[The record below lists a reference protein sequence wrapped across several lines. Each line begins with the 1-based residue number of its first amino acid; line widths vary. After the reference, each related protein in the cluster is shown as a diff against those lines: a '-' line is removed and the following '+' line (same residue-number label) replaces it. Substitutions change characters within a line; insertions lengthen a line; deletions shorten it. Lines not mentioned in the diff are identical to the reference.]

1 MEYTLIYGIFM
12 SLLLTALLLTKRGR
26 NDADTLLSIYLTISA
41 VSLALAYLEILNR
54 ERGYNFPF
62 LINSSVPFI
71 LLLGPALWLYVKRLI
86 TPDFRYKMVHLLLLV
101 PFIFAFVLLFLNSYS
116 ADDNIKIA
124 SDRYESFLQEPLFL
138 IIASMIAI
146 SNIGYTS
153 WGLSLIA
160 THRKRIKS
168 YFSQTEKIDLRWLKF
183 LLIWALFCYSCIS
196 ALYIIDSFV
205 NIFSY
210 NTLQTIGYTIASV
223 FVIILGF
230 YGLRQ
235 GELFSGTTREY
246 IINRSQEIGKN
257 SEPIVKEEE
266 EFINRLLSFMKESK
280 PYLNPEITLGVL
292 SSQMKVSADYLS
304 RIINTRL
311 NMNFFDFIAH
321 YRVEEFKLMCKDPSK
336 RNYTLISLAYDCGFN
351 SKATFNRV
359 FKKSTGVTPSEYY
372 LKLSNI

>member
-26 NDADTLLSIYLTISA
+26 NDADTLLSIYLTVSA

-71 LLLGPALWLYVKRLI
+71 LLLGPALWLYVKRLV
-86 TPDFRYKMVHLLLLV
+86 TRDFRYKRVHLFLLV

-116 ADDNIKIA
+116 AEDTIKIA
-124 SDRYESFLQEPLFL
+124 SDRNESFLQEPLFFT
-138 IIASMIAI
+138 IASMIAI
-146 SNIGYTS
+146 SNIGYTG

-160 THRKRIKS
+160 THRKRIKG
-168 YFSQTEKIDLRWLKF
+168 YFSHTEKIDLRWLKF
-183 LLIWALFCYSCIS
+183 LLIWALICYSGIS
-196 ALYIIDSFV
+196 LLYIIDSFV
-205 NIFSY
+205 DIFSY
-210 NTLQTIGYTIASV
+210 NLLQSIGYTIASI
-223 FVIILGF
+223 FVIVLGF

-235 GELFSGTTREY
+235 GELFSGANIEY
-246 IINRSQEIGKN
+246 ISNKPQEIVESQE
-257 SEPIVKEEE
+257 PVVKEEQ

-280 PYLNPEITLGVL
+280 PFLNSEITLGLL
-292 SSQMKVSADYLS
+292 SSQMNVSAEYLS

-321 YRVEEFKLMCKDPSK
+321 YRVEEFKYLCKDPSK
-336 RNYTLISLAYDCGFN
+336 RNYTLISLAYDSGFN
-351 SKATFNRV
+351 SKASFNRV

-372 LKLSNI
+372 LKAK

>member
-1 MEYTLIYGIFM
+1 M
-12 SLLLTALLLTKRGR
+12 SLLLTALLFTKRGR
-26 NDADTLLSIYLTISA
+26 NDADTLLSIYLTVSA

-116 ADDNIKIA
+116 ADDTIKIA

-146 SNIGYTS
+146 SNIGYTC

-168 YFSQTEKIDLRWLKF
+168 YFSQTENIDLRWLKF
-183 LLIWALFCYSCIS
+183 LLIWALICYSCIS
-196 ALYIIDSFV
+196 VLYIIDSFV
-205 NIFSY
+205 NLFSY
-210 NTLQTIGYTIASV
+210 NILQTIGYTIASV

-235 GELFSGTTREY
+235 GELFSGPTREY
-246 IINRSQEIGKN
+246 IINRPQEIGEN
-257 SEPIVKEEE
+257 REPIVKEEE
-266 EFINRLLSFMKESK
+266 EFIIRLLSFMKERK

-372 LKLSNI
+372 LKSPNS

>member
-41 VSLALAYLEILNR
+41 VSLAFAYLEILNR

-124 SDRYESFLQEPLFL
+124 SDRNESFLQEPLFL

-183 LLIWALFCYSCIS
+183 LLIWALICYSCIS

-235 GELFSGTTREY
+235 GELFSGPTREY
-246 IINRSQEIGKN
+246 IINRPQEIGKN

-280 PYLNPEITLGVL
+280 PYLNPEITLGIL

-372 LKLSNI
+372 LKSK

>member
-26 NDADTLLSIYLTISA
+26 NDADTLLSIYLTVSA
-41 VSLALAYLEILNR
+41 VSLTLAYLEILNR

-86 TPDFRYKMVHLLLLV
+86 TPDFRYKRVHLLLLV
-101 PFIFAFVLLFLNSYS
+101 PFIFAFVLLFLYSYS
-116 ADDNIKIA
+116 ADDTIKIA
-124 SDRYESFLQEPLFL
+124 SDRFESFLQEPLFL

-168 YFSQTEKIDLRWLKF
+168 YFSQTENIDLRWLKF
-183 LLIWALFCYSCIS
+183 LLIWALICYSCIS
-196 ALYIIDSFV
+196 VLYIIDSFA

-210 NTLQTIGYTIASV
+210 NTLQAIGYTIASV

-235 GELFSGTTREY
+235 GELFVGPTKEY
-246 IINRSQEIGKN
+246 IINRPQEIGEN
-257 SEPIVKEEE
+257 PEPIVKEEE

-304 RIINTRL
+304 RIINSRL

-321 YRVEEFKLMCKDPSK
+321 FRVEEFKLLCKDPSK

-359 FKKSTGVTPSEYY
+359 FKKSTGLTPSEYY
-372 LKLSNI
+372 LKSK